1 MTLASEMN
9 STQGTILVVDDEPD
23 ILIALEDLFEND
35 YRVLTSSSPIKA
47 LDIIRQ
53 EPDIAIIIS
62 DQRMPEMQ
70 GDEFLA
76 KARNVTDAEAIL
88 LTGYADLKAVIGAVN
103 KGRIMAYVPK
113 PWDPAA
119 LSNMVAAAYQR
130 RMLAREL
137 DTERALLHGLMEST
151 GDLISFKDLE
161 GRFVRLNAAKARNL
175 GCPAGDCLGR
185 RERDYVSPERAT
197 RIEEAERRVIEAR
210 KPDEVI
216 EERST
221 PDGTTQWFLIN
232 HIPILDESGAV
243 TNLATIERDITERKL
258 MEMRLRQAD
267 KMQALGTLAGGVAH
281 DFNNLLMAVLGS
293 LDLASRRA
301 PDDPRLTRLLQNATY
316 AAERGASLTQRLL
329 SFSRQRDLR
338 LQAVDVNQ
346 VITGMNDLL
355 TRTLGGVIRIERH
368 LTDGL
373 WTAMV
378 DPDQLELAI
387 LNLCINARDAM
398 EENGILT
405 LSTRNETVSEGQIAE
420 LNGGEYVVISVVDTG
435 TGIPPEVLARVLEPF
450 FTTKEV
456 GKGTGLGLP
465 MVYGLAQQSGGTVT
479 IHSTLGVGTTVEL
492 YLSRAA
498 AEQESDCRQ
507 QQTIAPDAPKVRI
520 LLVDDDAEVR
530 TVTAAY
536 LNEMGHRVVEAA
548 DGSSAL
554 DILKADDHLDLLIAD
569 FAMPGMTGTDLADKA
584 REVRPDI
591 GVLLVT
597 GYADPKRLPEGYL
610 MLHKPF
616 SRDDLAAKVG
626 EAAPRK
632 ANLHSTAGE
641 R

>member
-1 MTLASEMN
+1 MTLSSEMT
-9 STQGTILVVDDEPD
+9 STNGTILVVDDEPD

-35 YRVLTSSSPIKA
+35 YRVLTASSPVQA

-76 KARNVTDAEAIL
+76 KARHETDADAIL

-130 RMLAREL
+130 RMLARKL
-137 DTERALLHGLMEST
+137 DTERALLRGLMEST
-151 GDLISFKDLE
+151 GDLISFKDLD
-161 GRFVRLNAAKARNL
+161 GRFVRLNASKARSL
-175 GCPAGDCLGR
+175 GCNAEDCLGR
-185 RERDYVSPERAT
+185 KERDYVSPERAT
-197 RIEEAERRVIEAR
+197 VIEAAERRAIAAR
-210 KPDEVI
+210 APDEVI
-216 EERST
+216 EERT
-221 PDGTTQWFLIN
+221 APDGTTQWFLIN
-232 HIPILDESGAV
+232 HIPILDEAGTV

-346 VITGMNDLL
+346 VIIGMNDLL

-368 LTDGL
+368 LHDGL

-398 EENGILT
+398 AENGLLT
-405 LSTRNETVSEGQIAE
+405 LSTRNETVDEGRISELAS
-420 LNGGEYVVISVVDTG
+420 GEYVVISVKDTG

-479 IHSTLGVGTTVEL
+479 IQSTVGAGTTVEL

-498 AEQESDCRQ
+498 IEREDGPQEEKAVAS
-507 QQTIAPDAPKVRI
+507 DAPKVRI

-536 LNEMGHRVVEAA
+536 LTDMGHRVVEAA

-554 DILKADDHLDLLIAD
+554 DILRTDDQLDLLIAD
-569 FAMPGMTGTDLADKA
+569 FAMPGMTGIDLADKA
-584 REVRPDI
+584 REARPNLGI
-591 GVLLVT
+591 LLVT
-597 GYADPKRLPEGYL
+597 GYADPKRLPDGYL

-616 SRDDLAAKVG
+616 SRSDLAAKVT
-626 EAAPRK
+626 EAAQGVQDRNP
-632 ANLHSTAGE
+632 ST
-641 R
+641 

>member
-1 MTLASEMN
+1 MTLPSEMT
-9 STQGTILVVDDEPD
+9 STNGTILVVDDEPD

-35 YRVLTSSSPIKA
+35 YRVLTASSPVQA

-76 KARNVTDAEAIL
+76 RARRETDADAIL

-119 LSNMVAAAYQR
+119 LFNMVAAAYQR
-130 RMLAREL
+130 RMLARKL
-137 DTERALLHGLMEST
+137 DTERALLRGLMEST

-161 GRFVRLNAAKARNL
+161 GRFIRLNASKARSL
-175 GCPAGDCLGR
+175 GANPEDCLGHK
-185 RERDYVSPERAT
+185 ERDFVPPARAT
-197 RIEEAERRVIEAR
+197 LIEEAERRSIAAR
-210 KPDEVI
+210 APDEVT
-216 EERST
+216 EERTS
-221 PDGTTQWFLIN
+221 PDGATLWFLIN
-232 HIPILDESGAV
+232 HIPILDEAGSV

-368 LTDGL
+368 LQDGL

-398 EENGILT
+398 AENGILT
-405 LSTRNETVSEGQIAE
+405 LSTRNEALDEERIPE
-420 LNGGEYVVISVVDTG
+420 LGGGDYVVISVTDTG
-435 TGIPPEVLARVLEPF
+435 SGMPPEVLARVLEPF

-479 IHSTLGVGTTVEL
+479 IQSTVGLGTTVEL

-498 AEQESDCRQ
+498 AECEDGPREEQ
-507 QQTIAPDAPKVRI
+507 AVPHHAPKVRI

-536 LNEMGHRVVEAA
+536 LTEMGHRVVEAA

-554 DILKADDHLDLLIAD
+554 DLLRADNQLDLLIAD

-584 REVRPDI
+584 RDIRPGI
-591 GVLLVT
+591 GILLVT
-597 GYADPKRLPEGYL
+597 GYADPKRLPGDYP

-616 SRDDLAAKVG
+616 SRTDLAAKVA
-626 EAAPRK
+626 EAARHGQGRTVPV
-632 ANLHSTAGE
+632 
-641 R
+641 

>member
-1 MTLASEMN
+1 MTLSSEMT
-9 STQGTILVVDDEPD
+9 STNGTILVVDDEPD

-35 YRVLTSSSPIKA
+35 YRVLTASSPVQA

-76 KARNVTDAEAIL
+76 KARHETDADAIL

-130 RMLAREL
+130 RMLARKL
-137 DTERALLHGLMEST
+137 DTERALLRGLMEST
-151 GDLISFKDLE
+151 GDLVSFKDLD
-161 GRFVRLNAAKARNL
+161 GRFVRLNASKARSL
-175 GCPAGDCLGR
+175 GCNAEDCLGR
-185 RERDYVSPERAT
+185 RERDYVSPERAAM
-197 RIEEAERRVIEAR
+197 IEEAERRAIAAR
-210 KPDEVI
+210 APDEVI
-216 EERST
+216 EERTAS
-221 PDGTTQWFLIN
+221 DGTTQWFLIN
-232 HIPILDESGAV
+232 HIPILDEAGTV

-346 VITGMNDLL
+346 VIIGMNDLL

-368 LTDGL
+368 LHDGL

-398 EENGILT
+398 AENGLLT
-405 LSTRNETVSEGQIAE
+405 LSTRNETVDEGRISELGS
-420 LNGGEYVVISVVDTG
+420 GEYVVISVKDTG
-435 TGIPPEVLARVLEPF
+435 SGIPPEVLARVLEPF

-479 IHSTLGVGTTVEL
+479 IQSTVGAGTTVEL

-498 AEQESDCRQ
+498 IEREDGPQEEKAV
-507 QQTIAPDAPKVRI
+507 APDAPKVRI

-536 LNEMGHRVVEAA
+536 LTEMGHRVVEAA
-548 DGSSAL
+548 DGTSAL
-554 DILKADDHLDLLIAD
+554 DILRTDDQLDLLIAD
-569 FAMPGMTGTDLADKA
+569 FAMPGMTGTDLADRA
-584 REVRPDI
+584 REVRPNLGI
-591 GVLLVT
+591 LLVT
-597 GYADPKRLPEGYL
+597 GYADPKRLPDGYL

-616 SRDDLAAKVG
+616 SRSDLAAKVS
-626 EAAPRK
+626 EAAQGGQDRSPS
-632 ANLHSTAGE
+632 A
-641 R
+641 

>member
-1 MTLASEMN
+1 MTLSSEMT
-9 STQGTILVVDDEPD
+9 STNGTILVVDDEPD

-35 YRVLTSSSPIKA
+35 YRVLTASSPVQA

-76 KARNVTDAEAIL
+76 KARHETDADAIL

-130 RMLAREL
+130 RMLARKL
-137 DTERALLHGLMEST
+137 DTERALLRGLMEST
-151 GDLISFKDLE
+151 GDLISFKDLD
-161 GRFVRLNAAKARNL
+161 GRFVRLNASKAQSL
-175 GCPAGDCLGR
+175 GCNSEDCLGR
-185 RERDYVSPERAT
+185 KERDFVPPDRAMM
-197 RIEEAERRVIEAR
+197 IEEAERRAVAAR
-210 KPDEVI
+210 APDEVI
-216 EERST
+216 EERTS
-221 PDGTTQWFLIN
+221 PDGTTKWFIIN
-232 HIPILDESGAV
+232 HIPILDEAGSV
-243 TNLATIERDITERKL
+243 RNLATIERDITERKL

-346 VITGMNDLL
+346 VITGMSDLL
-355 TRTLGGVIRIERH
+355 TRTLGGVVRIERH
-368 LTDGL
+368 LHDGL
-373 WTAMV
+373 WMAMV

-398 EENGILT
+398 AENGVLT
-405 LSTRNETVSEGQIAE
+405 LSTRNEAVDEGRITE
-420 LNGGEYVVISVVDTG
+420 LSGGEYVVISVTDTG
-435 TGIPPEVLARVLEPF
+435 SGIPPEVLARVLEPF

-479 IHSTLGVGTTVEL
+479 IQSTVGTGTTVDL

-498 AEQESDCRQ
+498 AEREDGPHEEQA
-507 QQTIAPDAPKVRI
+507 IAPDAPKVRI

-536 LNEMGHRVVEAA
+536 LTEMGHRVVEAA

-554 DILKADDHLDLLIAD
+554 DILKTDDQLDLLIAD
-569 FAMPGMTGTDLADKA
+569 FAMPGMTGTDLADRA
-584 REVRPDI
+584 RKIRSDLGI
-591 GVLLVT
+591 LLVT

-616 SRDDLAAKVG
+616 SRPDLAAKVT
-626 EAAPRK
+626 EATRREQDRSSPV
-632 ANLHSTAGE
+632 
-641 R
+641 

>member
-1 MTLASEMN
+1 MTLPSEMN
-9 STQGTILVVDDEPD
+9 PTHGTILVVDDEPD
-23 ILIALEDLFEND
+23 ILIALEDLFEDD
-35 YRVLTSSSPIKA
+35 YRVLTASSPIKA
-47 LDIIRQ
+47 LDIIRT

-103 KGRIMAYVPK
+103 KGRIMAYAPK

-119 LSNMVAAAYQR
+119 LTNMVAAAYQR

-137 DTERALLHGLMEST
+137 DTERSLLHGLMDST
-151 GDLISFKDLE
+151 GDLISFKDLD
-161 GRFVRLNAAKARNL
+161 GRFVRLNASKARSL
-175 GCPAGDCLGR
+175 GHPARSCLGR
-185 RERDYVSPERAT
+185 KERDYVSPQRAAM
-197 RIEEAERRVIEAR
+197 IEEAERRAIAAR
-210 KPDEVI
+210 APDEVI
-216 EERST
+216 EERTT
-221 PDGTTQWFLIN
+221 PDGTTRWFLIN
-232 HIPILDESGAV
+232 HIPILDESGTV
-243 TNLATIERDITERKL
+243 TNLATIERDITERKM

-329 SFSRQRDLR
+329 SFSRQRDMR
-338 LQAVDVNQ
+338 LQAVDINQ

-355 TRTLGGVIRIERH
+355 TRTLGGVVRIERK
-368 LTDGL
+368 LTDDL

-398 EENGILT
+398 AESGTLT
-405 LSTRNETVSEGQIAE
+405 LSTRNEAVEEGHIAE
-420 LNGGEYVVISVVDTG
+420 LNGGDYVVISVADTG
-435 TGIPPEVLARVLEPF
+435 TGIPPEVLTRVLEPF

-479 IHSTLGVGTTVEL
+479 IRSTVGAGTTVEL

-498 AEQESDCRQ
+498 AEREDGPREK
-507 QQTIAPDAPKVRI
+507 QTIAPDAPKVRI

-536 LNEMGHRVVEAA
+536 LADMGHRVVEAA

-554 DILKADDHLDLLIAD
+554 DILKTDDQLDLLIAD
-569 FAMPGMTGTDLADKA
+569 FAMPGMTGTDLADKVRA
-584 REVRPDI
+584 VRPEI
-591 GVLLVT
+591 GILLVT
-597 GYADPKRLPEGYL
+597 GYADPRRLPEGYP

-616 SRDDLAAKVG
+616 NRIDLAAKVT
-626 EAAPRK
+626 EAARYRP
-632 ANLHSTAGE
+632 N
-641 R
+641 

>member
-1 MTLASEMN
+1 MTLSNEMN
-9 STQGTILVVDDEPD
+9 ATNGTILVVDDEPD

-35 YRVLTSSSPIKA
+35 YRVLTASSPTQA
-47 LDIIRQ
+47 LDILRH
-53 EPDIAIIIS
+53 EPEIAIIIS
-62 DQRMPEMQ
+62 DQRMPEMP

-76 KARNVTDAEAIL
+76 KARNVSDAETIL

-137 DTERALLHGLMEST
+137 ATERALLHGLMEST
-151 GDLISFKDLE
+151 SDLISFKDLE
-161 GRFVRLNAAKARNL
+161 GRFVRLNASKARGL
-175 GCPAGDCLGR
+175 GCTAGECLGR

-197 RIEEAERRVIEAR
+197 MIEEAERRAIAAR
-210 KPDEVI
+210 QPDEVI
-216 EERST
+216 EERTS
-221 PDGTTQWFLIN
+221 PEGKTQWFLIN
-232 HIPILDESGAV
+232 HIPILDEQGTV

-338 LQAVDVNQ
+338 LQAVDVNR

-368 LTDGL
+368 LAENL
-373 WTAMV
+373 WVAMV

-398 EENGILT
+398 AENGTLT
-405 LSTRNETVSEGQIAE
+405 LSTRNERIDEGRITD
-420 LNGGEYVVISVVDTG
+420 LNGGDYVVISVADTG
-435 TGIPPEVLARVLEPF
+435 TGIPPEVLVRVLEPF

-479 IHSTLGVGTTVEL
+479 IHSTVGIGTTVEL

-498 AEQESDCRQ
+498 QAQDDGPHEEQA
-507 QQTIAPDAPKVRI
+507 IAADAPKVRI

-536 LNEMGHRVVEAA
+536 LTEMGHRVVEAA

-554 DILKADDHLDLLIAD
+554 DIVKADDQLDVLIAD

-584 REVRPDI
+584 REVRSDLGI
-591 GVLLVT
+591 LLVT
-597 GYADPKRLPEGYL
+597 GYADPKRVPDGYL

-616 SRDDLAAKVG
+616 SRIDLATKVG
-626 EAAPRK
+626 EAARRK
-632 ANLHSTAGE
+632 QE
-641 R
+641 

>member
-1 MTLASEMN
+1 MTLSSEMT
-9 STQGTILVVDDEPD
+9 STNGTILVVDDEPD

-35 YRVLTSSSPIKA
+35 YRVLTASSPFQA

-76 KARNVTDAEAIL
+76 RARHETDADAIL

-130 RMLAREL
+130 RMLARKL
-137 DTERALLHGLMEST
+137 DTERALLRGLMEST

-161 GRFVRLNAAKARNL
+161 GRFVRLNASKARSL
-175 GCPAGDCLGR
+175 GRNAEECLGR
-185 RERDYVSPERAT
+185 RERDFIPPEQARM
-197 RIEEAERRVIEAR
+197 IEQAERRAIAAR
-210 KPDEVI
+210 APDEVI
-216 EERST
+216 EERVA

-232 HIPILDESGAV
+232 HIPILDEAGTV

-293 LDLASRRA
+293 LDLALRRA

-346 VITGMNDLL
+346 VIIGMNDLL
-355 TRTLGGVIRIERH
+355 TRTLGGVIQIERH
-368 LTDGL
+368 LHDGL

-398 EENGILT
+398 AENGVLT
-405 LSTRNETVSEGQIAE
+405 LSTRNETVNDGRITDLLA
-420 LNGGEYVVISVVDTG
+420 GEYVVISVTDTG
-435 TGIPPEVLARVLEPF
+435 SGIPPEILARVLEPF

-479 IHSTLGVGTTVEL
+479 IQSTVGAGTTVEL

-498 AEQESDCRQ
+498 IEKED
-507 QQTIAPDAPKVRI
+507 APHEDKAVASDAPKVRI

-536 LNEMGHRVVEAA
+536 LTEMGHRVVEAA
-548 DGSSAL
+548 DGTSAL
-554 DILKADDHLDLLIAD
+554 DILRADDQLDLLIAD
-569 FAMPGMTGTDLADKA
+569 FAMPGMTGTDLADTA
-584 REVRPDI
+584 RKIRSDLGI
-591 GVLLVT
+591 LLVT
-597 GYADPKRLPEGYL
+597 GYADPKRLPDGYL

-616 SRDDLAAKVG
+616 SRIELAAKVT
-626 EAAPRK
+626 EAARREQK
-632 ANLHSTAGE
+632 RSSSA
-641 R
+641 